1 MFWKYKSIHFR
12 YPTTEADLENPTS
25 EDKLLFSSDY
35 FVMEDEEGVHLNVV
49 VKDVKTSEVT
59 KSKYIQVDNKY
70 RDFGITKR

>member
-1 MFWKYKSIHFR
+1 
-12 YPTTEADLENPTS
+12 
-25 EDKLLFSSDY
+25 
-35 FVMEDEEGVHLNVV
+35 MEDEEGVHLNVV